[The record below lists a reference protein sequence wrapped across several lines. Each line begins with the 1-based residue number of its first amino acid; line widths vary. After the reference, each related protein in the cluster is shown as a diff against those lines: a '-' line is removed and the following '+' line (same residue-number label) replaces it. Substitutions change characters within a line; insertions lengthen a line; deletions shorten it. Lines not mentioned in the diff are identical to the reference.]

1 MCLSNRMKF
10 PTILVLYTT
19 VTVLYVGKLFVV
31 KLFSLLSKARK
42 PRHPNVIFDSMGV
55 CIIRICSPYTLNCD

>member
-19 VTVLYVGKLFVV
+19 VTVLYVGKMFVV
-31 KLFSLLSKARK
+31 KFFIA
-42 PRHPNVIFDSMGV
+42 
-55 CIIRICSPYTLNCD
+55 